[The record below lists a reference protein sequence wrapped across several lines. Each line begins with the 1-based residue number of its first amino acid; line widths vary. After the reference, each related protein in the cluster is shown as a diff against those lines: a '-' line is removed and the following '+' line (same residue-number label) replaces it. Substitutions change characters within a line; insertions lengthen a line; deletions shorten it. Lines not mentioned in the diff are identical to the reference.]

1 VNREKVRGTAG
12 KESAAAC
19 NLSLTP
25 LPSFGYPEQ
34 MPEKTKIIT
43 KKPELLAPAGSLESF
58 FAAMEKGA
66 DAVYAGLTEF
76 SARAKAKNFTL
87 SRMERIVAYAHS
99 LGRRVYVTL
108 NTLVKEQELAKLV
121 EVLSALAAMG
131 ADGIII
137 QDMAVYRLARNHF
150 PELPIHASTQ
160 MTIHNSLG
168 VKELETLGFS
178 RVVLARELHID
189 EIRAIAQTTTLGLEC
204 FIHGALCFSFSGQCY
219 FSSFLGGHS
228 GNRGRCAQPCRRLYR
243 YRGKEGYYFSPN
255 DFSSIDMLPELVE
268 AGVSS
273 FKIEG
278 RMKSAEYVACVVGAY
293 RMVLDATPAK
303 RPAALSEAKEL
314 LKLSFGR
321 VPTKGF
327 LASRQP
333 TDIATPSLSG
343 ATGRFLGEI
352 KSIRGDRISFETRDR
367 LHVGDRIRVQP
378 KSDMAGKAFTIKDLS
393 LGREAVKAAR
403 ERSVVTV
410 SAPFSFAVGDAVFK
424 VSSETSFTMSE
435 NACLRRLDSVKGDKT
450 PCGLTLLLEG
460 ETLRIT
466 GRAGGMECSGDY
478 PLGRLEPARTADM
491 EGVLRAQFAKC
502 GDTPFVL
509 NSLSAAGF
517 PAVLIPP
524 AVLKEIRRTFYRM
537 LEEKVLAG
545 KGARLRRA
553 KEAALADLAGKRTT
567 AVERR
572 DELAIRV
579 DSIRDFHLLH
589 QEAVDTLI
597 LPVSKANMH
606 QLSGFAGKL
615 RGRLDR
621 IVWSLPF
628 IMFEDD
634 LPFYREAVAHIIQY
648 GFKRFEASNLA
659 HFQLLNDP
667 DLELSTDYRLFS
679 LNSQALRH
687 WEEQGAGA
695 ATLYIEDDAQNMADL
710 LRADLAIVRRVLL
723 FAPVPVITSKIVI
736 KGVRGDSPLVSDRGD
751 AYTVTHRDGLTSVT
765 ADRRFSITGSRRRL
779 RDLGCTS
786 FIADLSAEQGEGRK
800 RILDACIRGTV
811 LEGTSEFNFD
821 MGLV

>member
-1 VNREKVRGTAG
+1 
-12 KESAAAC
+12 
-19 NLSLTP
+19 
-25 LPSFGYPEQ
+25 
-34 MPEKTKIIT
+34 M

-66 DAVYAGLTEF
+66 DAVYAGLNEF
-76 SARAKAKNFTL
+76 SARAKAKNFNI
-87 SRMERIVAYAHS
+87 SRMERVVAYAHS
-99 LGRRVYVTL
+99 LNRRVYVTL
-108 NTLVKEQELAKLV
+108 NTLVKEQELPRLV
-121 EVLSALAAMG
+121 EVLAALSAMG

-160 MTIHNSLG
+160 LTIHNSLG
-168 VKELETLGFS
+168 VKELQELGFS

-189 EIRAIAQTTTLGLEC
+189 EIRAIAKTTTLGLEC

-293 RMVLDATPAK
+293 RMVLDAPPAR
-303 RPAALSEAKEL
+303 RPAALAEAKEL

-321 VPTKGF
+321 VPTRGF

-352 KSIRGDRISFETRDR
+352 RSIRGSRISFETRDR

-393 LGREAVKAAR
+393 LGREPVKAAR
-403 ERSVVTV
+403 ERSLVSV
-410 SAPFSFAVGDAVFK
+410 SAPFSFAIGDSVFK

-450 PCGLTLLLEG
+450 PCSLTLALEG

-466 GRAGGMECSGDY
+466 GRAGGMECSAEY
-478 PLGRLEPARTADM
+478 PLGSLEPARTADM

-502 GDTPFVL
+502 GDTPF
-509 NSLSAAGF
+509 SLSSLNAPGF
-517 PAVLIPP
+517 PAVLIPQ
-524 AVLKEIRRTFYRM
+524 ALLKEIRRAFYRL

-545 KGARLRRA
+545 RGARLHRA
-553 KEAALADLAGKRTT
+553 KGAALASLAGKRS
-567 AVERR
+567 AGAERR

-579 DSIRDFHLLH
+579 ESIRDFHLLH
-589 QEAVDTLI
+589 QEGVDTLI

-606 QLSGFAGKL
+606 QLPGFAGKL
-615 RGRLDR
+615 RGRQDR
-621 IVWSLPF
+621 VVWSLPF
-628 IMFEDD
+628 IMFEED
-634 LPFYREAVAHIIQY
+634 LPFYREAVDHILHY
-648 GFKRFEASNLA
+648 GFNRFEASNLA
-659 HFQLLNDP
+659 HFQLLNGP
-667 DLELSTDYRLFS
+667 DIELSTDYRLFS
-679 LNSQALRH
+679 LNSQALCH
-687 WEEQGAGA
+687 WQDKGARA
-695 ATLYIEDDAQNMADL
+695 ATLYIEDDAENLAELLKADVS
-710 LRADLAIVRRVLL
+710 ITRRVLL

-751 AYTVTHRDGLTSVT
+751 AYTVTQRDGLTTVT
-765 ADRRFSITGSRRRL
+765 AERRFSITGSRRRL
-779 RDLGCTS
+779 HDLGCAS
-786 FIADLSAEQGEGRK
+786 FVADLSNEQGEARR
-800 RILDACIRGTV
+800 RILDACTRGSA

-821 MGLV
+821 LGLV